1 MLYVQR
7 NVNDLPTRDVVTDM
21 EGSSLVTGPGRVRPL
36 GDLEAAIMELL
47 WDSGASRLVR
57 EVVADLGPQ
66 RPLAYTTVM
75 TVMDNLHRKGW
86 LIRERDGRA
95 WRYAPAVSRQAYT
108 ARLMN
113 DALATSTDRAGALAR
128 FAEQIAEEDA
138 EALARALDEALA
150 QRRDTQRAAKRR
162 DAQRRDAATQ

>member
-1 MLYVQR
+1 MP
-7 NVNDLPTRDVVTDM
+7 LPRR
-21 EGSSLVTGPGRVRPL
+21 SRPF
-36 GDLEAAIMELL
+36 GDLEATVMDLL
-47 WDSGASRLVR
+47 WSAGRPLLVR
-57 EVVADLGPQ
+57 EVIDLM
-66 RPLAYTTVM
+66 RPERTPAYTTVM

-138 EALARALDEALA
+138 EALARALDEALE
-150 QRRDTQRAAKRR
+150 QRRNTQRAPKRR

>member
-1 MLYVQR
+1 M
-7 NVNDLPTRDVVTDM
+7 T
-21 EGSSLVTGPGRVRPL
+21 GSGRVRPL
-36 GDLEAAIMELL
+36 GELEAAIMERL

-57 EVVADLGPQ
+57 DVVADL
-66 RPLAYTTVM
+66 RPERALAYTTVM

-86 LIRERDGRA
+86 VIRERDGRA

-128 FAEQIAEEDA
+128 FAEQIADEDA

-150 QRRDTQRAAKRR
+150 HRRNTQRRSPVRRR
-162 DAQRRDAATQ
+162 DGAAQ

>member
-1 MLYVQR
+1 
-7 NVNDLPTRDVVTDM
+7 M

-75 TVMDNLHRKGW
+75 TVMDNLYRKGW
-86 LIRERDGRA
+86 LRRRRDGRA
-95 WRYAPAVSRQAYT
+95 DGT
-108 ARLMN
+108 
-113 DALATSTDRAGALAR
+113 
-128 FAEQIAEEDA
+128 E
-138 EALARALDEALA
+138 RALRIGILTGFS
-150 QRRDTQRAAKRR
+150 RP
-162 DAQRRDAATQ
+162 DAAPV

>member
-128 FAEQIAEEDA
+128 FAEQIAEDDA

-150 QRRDTQRAAKRR
+150 QRRNTQRAAKRR